1 MNGPGRTDDM
11 STPLDPRLQA
21 NSDYQRI
28 EFIKGELALCFTFS
42 VVASAK
48 YEAGNNRESAERSLA
63 NAEKIYAGV
72 SPLVSDPKHSKH
84 LTAELIEEFTAE
96 LERLR
101 ERLDCLQRF
110 RK

>member
-1 MNGPGRTDDM
+1 M
-11 STPLDPRLQA
+11 
-21 NSDYQRI
+21 
-28 EFIKGELALCFTFS
+28 ALCFTFS

-63 NAEKIYAGV
+63 NAEKIHAGV
-72 SPLVSDPKHSKH
+72 SPLVSDPKRSKH
-84 LTAELIEEFTAE
+84 LTAEVIEEFTAE

-101 ERLDCLQRF
+101 ERLDCLQQF